1 MIDAMQSWG
10 QLSIPVRLVAAQ
22 AVVGSLLALIWGIG
36 GGAHSGLAALTGAA
50 IAVAGNGFF
59 AARMFLRPRDD
70 AAGMLR
76 GFLAAEALKIALVLA
91 LLVIAMRWF
100 ATAYLP
106 VIASF
111 AATSLV
117 FLWALRWGD
126 PEHPKDQG
134 A

>member
-1 MIDAMQSWG
+1 MIDAMQRWG
-10 QLSIPVRLVAAQ
+10 QLSIPVRLVALQ
-22 AVVGSLLALIWGIG
+22 AVLGSLLALIWGMSSG
-36 GGAHSGLAALTGAA
+36 VQYGLAALTGAA

-59 AARMFLRPRDD
+59 AARMFLRPRHD
-70 AAGMLR
+70 AEGMLR
-76 GFLAAEALKIALVLA
+76 GFLAAEALKIGLVLA

-111 AATSLV
+111 GATSLV
-117 FLWALRWGD
+117 FLWALRWSD
-126 PEHPKDQG
+126 PEYPKDQG

>member
-1 MIDAMQSWG
+1 MIDGMQRWG
-10 QLSIPVRLVAAQ
+10 HLSIPVRLVVAQ
-22 AVVGSLLALIWGIG
+22 TGLGCCIALAWGLVAG
-36 GGAHSGLAALTGAA
+36 KQDALAALTGAA
-50 IAVAGNGFF
+50 IAVAGNAFF
-59 AARMFLRPRDD
+59 AARMFLRPQED

-76 GFLAAEALKIALVLA
+76 GFLAGEILKIALVLA
-91 LLVIAMRWF
+91 LLVIAMRFF

-117 FLWALRWGD
+117 FLWALRWSD
-126 PEHPKDQG
+126 PGHPKDQG